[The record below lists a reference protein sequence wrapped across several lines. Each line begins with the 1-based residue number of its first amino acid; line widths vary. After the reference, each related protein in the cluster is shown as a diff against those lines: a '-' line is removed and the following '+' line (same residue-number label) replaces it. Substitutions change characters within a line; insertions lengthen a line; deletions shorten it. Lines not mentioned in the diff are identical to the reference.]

1 MELTDSCMGQTELG
15 VADTKY
21 KQWALEKTGT
31 EEPTPW
37 ADEGLQCLNK
47 PVSAYKSEMGHYFQ
61 WTI

>member
-1 MELTDSCMGQTELG
+1 MGGQTELG
-15 VADTKY
+15 AADANY

-31 EEPTPW
+31 EKLTPC
-37 ADEGLQCLNK
+37 ADEGRQCLNK